1 MLKESYFGTK
11 PAVVSSMDDDPID
24 LDEETQPKL
33 NGGMA
38 NYAAAISRTAR
49 K

>member
-1 MLKESYFGTK
+1 
-11 PAVVSSMDDDPID
+11 MDDDPID